1 MAQFAMGRLFQQGA
15 SRQSVTFSQIRNFA
29 SKSAIPT
36 FSPTAS
42 TELNQALEH
51 WRQDLFI
58 PFGLPK
64 RQRMSMFK
72 EKHARR
78 LEDEPIT
85 VKISET
91 EEYTLRPL
99 KLSEL
104 PKSKEAINVFR
115 LMEAANDYKN
125 LVPFLNGL
133 WNAQMTI
140 SPARWQYLIRKTG
153 SAGRLSLIIE
163 CARQEKHTGLS
174 LQDNDIAERLFFE
187 FHRMAHDAGFKGEQ
201 VNKALRMAKQA
212 VDIMDTYA
220 PSPATNPKYQPYVIG
235 TLLELSAARALEEA
249 GGKDKNNEVLNYVRK
264 LIACWHLGDFAP
276 IPMAQFDA
284 ELVNQRFIESVAVCT
299 GLQLSLS
306 IHGLAVDKA
315 LHSTVKSRLSEV
327 KNAITA
333 QLKQIPQGSVHKVL
347 SAEFAKAALK
357 QK

>member
-1 MAQFAMGRLFQQGA
+1 ML
-15 SRQSVTFSQIRNFA
+15 VIWYI
-29 SKSAIPT
+29 AIPT
-36 FSPTAS
+36 FTPTAS
-42 TELNQALEH
+42 AELNQALEH

-99 KLSEL
+99 KLSSL
-104 PKSKEAINVFR
+104 PKSKEAIDVFR

-125 LVPFLNGL
+125 LVPFLSGL
-133 WNAQMTI
+133 WNSQMAI

-153 SAGRLSLIIE
+153 SAGRLSLILE

-174 LQDNDIAERLFFE
+174 LQNNDNTERLFFE
-187 FHRMAHDAGFKGEQ
+187 FHRMAHDASFKGEK
-201 VNKALRMAKQA
+201 VTKALKMAKQA

-235 TLLELSAARALEEA
+235 TLLELSAARALAEA
-249 GGKDKNNEVLNYVRK
+249 GGKDKGYEVLNYARK
-264 LIACWHLGDFAP
+264 LVACWHLGDFTP
-276 IPMAQFDA
+276 IPKNQFDV
-284 ELVNQRFIESVAVCT
+284 ELVNEWFIKSVAVCN

-315 LHSTVKSRLSEV
+315 LHSAVTARLSEV
-327 KNAITA
+327 KKAITA
-333 QLKQIPQGSVHKVL
+333 QLKEIPDDSADKVL
-347 SAEFAKAALK
+347 GAEFAKAVLA

>member
-1 MAQFAMGRLFQQGA
+1 MGRLFRLQGT
-15 SRQSVTFSQIRNFA
+15 SRQSVTFSQVRTFA

-36 FSPTAS
+36 FTTTAS

-99 KLSEL
+99 KLSSL

-125 LVPFLNGL
+125 LVPFLSGL
-133 WNAQMTI
+133 WNAQMSI

-153 SAGRLSLIIE
+153 SAGRLSLILE

-174 LQDNDIAERLFFE
+174 LQNNDNTERLFFE
-187 FHRMAHDAGFKGEQ
+187 FHRMAHEAGFKGEK
-201 VNKALRMAKQA
+201 VNKALKMAKQA

-235 TLLELSAARALEEA
+235 TLLELSAARALAEA
-249 GGKDKNNEVLNYVRK
+249 GGKDNGDVLNYARK
-264 LIACWHLGDFAP
+264 LIASWHLGDFST
-276 IPMAQFDA
+276 IPKDQFDA
-284 ELVNQRFIESVAVCT
+284 ELVNQRFIESIAVCK
-299 GLQLSLS
+299 GLQLCLS

-315 LHSTVKSRLSEV
+315 LHTAVTARLSEV
-327 KNAITA
+327 KKAITA
-333 QLKQIPQGSVHKVL
+333 QLKAIPEGSADKVH
-347 SAEFAKAALK
+347 SAEFAKAVL

>member
-1 MAQFAMGRLFQQGA
+1 MAQFAMGRLFRLQGT
-15 SRQSVTFSQIRNFA
+15 SRQSVTFSQTRSFA
-29 SKSAIPT
+29 SKPVIPT
-36 FSPTAS
+36 FTPTAS

-64 RQRMSMFK
+64 RQRTSMFK

-78 LEDEPIT
+78 LEEEPIT

-99 KLSEL
+99 SPSSM

-125 LVPFLNGL
+125 LVPFMTGL
-133 WNAQMTI
+133 WSAQMAI

-153 SAGRLSLIIE
+153 SAGKLSLILE
-163 CARQEKHTGLS
+163 CARRENQTGLS
-174 LQDNDIAERLFFE
+174 LQNNYHAERLFFE
-187 FHRMAHDAGFKGEQ
+187 LHCMAHKADYKGDQ
-201 VNKALRMAKQA
+201 VKKALKMAMAA
-212 VDIMDTYA
+212 VDIMDSYA
-220 PSPATNPKYQPYVIG
+220 PSPATNPKYQPYVIA
-235 TLLELSAARALEEA
+235 TLLELSAARALDQA
-249 GGKDKNNEVLNYVRK
+249 AGKDQNNEVLNYARK
-264 LIACWHLGDFAP
+264 LIASWPLGEFKA
-276 IPMAQFDA
+276 IPKDEFDV
-284 ELVNQRFIESVAVCT
+284 ELVNQRLMGSIAACK

-315 LHSTVKSRLSEV
+315 LHSAVTARLAEV
-327 KNAITA
+327 KKAITA
-333 QLKQIPQGSVHKVL
+333 QLKAIPEESASKVHSV
-347 SAEFAKAALK
+347 EFAQAVL